1 MAEVLHWSQDQ
12 TMIAE
17 NTLRL
22 FFALPC
28 PPEQA
33 AAICAWRDTQE
44 VEGRPVAQANL
55 HLTLAFLGAQ
65 PADLLDDLKQ
75 LAASIEGQAFDLNL
89 DRLITLGKGFVC
101 LHPSLVPPALAW
113 LAATLAERLAA
124 QGIVL
129 DARPFLPHLT
139 LLRQA
144 PERLNG
150 AAPTFN
156 WTVDRFVLYQSSNTP
171 AGVRYNELGSWPL
184 DRSLLLPPANP
195 T

>member
-1 MAEVLHWSQDQ
+1 MAEALHWSQDQ

-28 PPEQA
+28 PPELA
-33 AAICAWRDTQE
+33 AAICAWRDTQGL
-44 VEGRPVAQANL
+44 EGRPVAQANL

-75 LAASIEGQAFDLNL
+75 LAASIEGQAFELNL

-101 LHPSLVPPALAW
+101 LRPSLVPPALAW

-150 AAPTFN
+150 AAPAFH

-171 AGVRYNELGSWPL
+171 AGVRYDELGSWPL

>member
-1 MAEVLHWSQDQ
+1 MTD
-12 TMIAE
+12 

-28 PPEQA
+28 STEQA
-33 AAICAWRDTQE
+33 SALCAWRDAQGF
-44 VEGRPVAQANL
+44 EGRPVAQANL

-65 PADLLDDLKQ
+65 PTDLLDELKQ
-75 LAASIEGQAFDLNL
+75 LASGIEGPPFELTLDL
-89 DRLITLGKGFVC
+89 LITLGKGFVC
-101 LHPSLVPPALAW
+101 LRPSQVPPALAW

-124 QGIVL
+124 QGIIL

-144 PERLNG
+144 PERVNG
-150 AAPTFN
+150 AAPAFS
-156 WTVDRFVLYQSSNTP
+156 WMVDRFVLYQSSNTP
-171 AGVRYNELGSWPL
+171 DGVRYDELGNWPL
-184 DRSLLLPPANP
+184 DGSLLHASAVP